1 MIAKITGKL
10 RMMKKYILQSLIL
23 PLLLTSCGTFL
34 PPPTAIDVDGIRTQ
48 AAGTAIAAL
57 TQQAIQ
63 AIATPIPTP
72 TPTLRVMPDLC
83 KPPAVHESPNFDRSD
98 QGYFMGVLVISEYY
112 TLLDNGLQEEAYK
125 MLSLEAQKAT
135 PRSQYVEAQKKNLKS
150 VQIITIEP
158 LRVWK
163 EQQGIEYRVMD
174 LVNRINFYVQIRV
187 SAEENTPTSAQT
199 GELQTLYLTLVLTEP
214 EHAWKIDTFATE
226 LVPAPDYAGSV
237 PYAALFSGADQS
249 YYDALVAIGRHYTFF
264 NHGFYEQSYRLVSSS
279 SPHLGSLEEYVAGIQ
294 LLKIKVNRVV
304 KITPLYAPQWK
315 LPCLTPG
322 PVNGRIFY
330 AYIYAEGE
338 SGWAGSV
345 PNGIHSSYIN
355 MVLEDGEWKMYSVN
369 SGQ

>member
-1 MIAKITGKL
+1 MIKT
-10 RMMKKYILQSLIL
+10 RTLQWLIL
-23 PLLLTSCGTFL
+23 LLLLTSCGTL
-34 PPPTAIDVDGIRTQ
+34 PPSPTAIDVDGIRTQ

-63 AIATPIPTP
+63 TIATPTPTP

-83 KPPAVHESPNFDRSD
+83 KPPAVHETPNFDRSD

-125 MLSLEAQKAT
+125 MLSLDAQKAT
-135 PRSQYVEAQKKNLKS
+135 PRSQYVETQKKNLKS
-150 VQIITIEP
+150 VQIITAEP

-163 EQQGIEYRVMD
+163 EQQGIEYRATD

-187 SAEENTPTSAQT
+187 STEENTPASAQT
-199 GELQTLYLTLVLTEP
+199 GELQTLYLALVLTEP

-226 LVPAPDYAGSV
+226 LVPAPDYAG
-237 PYAALFSGADQS
+237 PIPDAAFFSGADRS
-249 YYDALVAIGRHYTFF
+249 YYDALVAIGQYYTLFS
-264 NHGFYEQSYRLVSSS
+264 HSFYEQAYRLFSSS
-279 SPHLGSLEEYVAGIQ
+279 SPNLRTLEKYVADMQ

-304 KITPLYAPQWK
+304 EIFPLYAQQWQ
-315 LPCLTPG
+315 LPCLTPD
-322 PVNGRIFY
+322 PVNGRIFN
-330 AYIYAEGE
+330 AFIYAEGE

-345 PNGIHSSYIN
+345 PNGVYSSYIN
-355 MVLEDGEWKMYSVN
+355 MVLEDGKWKIYSIN